1 MKNINKY
8 IKESIAAPGVLVKS
22 KNELIK
28 TIKDSLDK
36 GVVDLNFIDTSK
48 ITDMSSLFYKG
59 VELAKYDKSIQ
70 ETIVTCQSLTQLK
83 SNLWMVCSI
92 IARNSIVTCQI
103 GM

>member
-8 IKESIAAPGVLVKS
+8 IKESIATPGVLVKS

-70 ETIVTCQSLTQLK
+70 ETIDISEWDTSNVTNMSDMFAYAKYFNCDLSK
-83 SNLWMVCSI
+83 FV
-92 IARNSIVTCQI
+92 
-103 GM
+103 